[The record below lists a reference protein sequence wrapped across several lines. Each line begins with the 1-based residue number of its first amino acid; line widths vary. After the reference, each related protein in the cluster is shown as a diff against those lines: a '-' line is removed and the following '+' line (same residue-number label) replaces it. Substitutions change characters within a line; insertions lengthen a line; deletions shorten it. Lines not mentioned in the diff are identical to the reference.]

1 MRRFVVTR
9 RAIAIVPLL
18 MTVAAMPAS
27 ADYTGMVVNQAI
39 IAHAAAG
46 GNHVYQAAPLPLGQI
61 LSTPPFGSL
70 LPDGGP
76 VRSRASAAIQPILTP
91 AFAVIR
97 FVGPQRLSS
106 RPGAAS
112 LSIDVNATIQITG
125 PQAATIGFIR
135 WNVPRGLNLGVA
147 TFRAAINFWQD
158 GVGPTTCDTGL
169 FNAPPGF
176 FGPVLLPCTV
186 ALNGVPAGQQSIV
199 QAIGTLAINIFNG
212 QVGAPGGAITGSDIG
227 NGTCTTGE
235 GSTTSDC
242 PCKEITLDDGSTI
255 CDDEAFLEA
264 DEDEDGENPP
274 PGGGQ
279 VSIGVSGGWDSES
292 PQNLL
297 SDDGVVVG
305 DPALDKDYRDYRDY
319 RDYYSDEQYAVQ
331 RRVSYQRD
339 RLTVVRYC

>member
-1 MRRFVVTR
+1 MRRFVATC

-18 MTVAAMPAS
+18 MMVAAMPAS
-27 ADYTGMVVNQAI
+27 ADYTGMVVNQAAI
-39 IAHAAAG
+39 THAAAG
-46 GNHVYQAAPLPLGQI
+46 GMHVYQAAPLPLGAI
-61 LSTPPFGSL
+61 LSTPPLGSL

-106 RPGAAS
+106 RPGAAN
-112 LSIDVNATIQITG
+112 LSIGFNATIQITG
-125 PQAATIGFIR
+125 PQLATVGFIR
-135 WNVPRGLNLGVA
+135 WNIPRGLNLGIA
-147 TFRAAINFWQD
+147 TFRAAIDFWQD
-158 GVGPTTCDTGL
+158 GAGPTTCDTGL

-199 QAIGTLAINIFNG
+199 QAVGSLAINIFNG
-212 QVGAPGGAITGSDIG
+212 QVGAPGAAITGNDLS
-227 NGTCTTGE
+227 NGTCVTGDTA
-235 GSTTSDC
+235 STSNDC
-242 PCKEITLDDGSTI
+242 ICREITLDDGSTI

-279 VSIGVSGGWDSES
+279 ISIGFSGGGESES
-292 PQNLL
+292 PQNVI
-297 SDDGVVVG
+297 SDRTAVMGET
-305 DPALDKDYRDYRDY
+305 ALNNDYRDY
-319 RDYYSDEQYAVQ
+319 RDYYSDARYAVQ
-331 RRVSYQRD
+331 RRVLYQRD
-339 RLTVVRYC
+339 RLTLVRYC